1 MRRLFILLEF
11 LYWWNWRST
20 GTNKPRQAIY
30 FDSLL
35 SMFLVEIF
43 LSLVSWFLA
52 SPWVCLTWFFY
63 ILATKCVMSPLDILR
78 TCSKYVNHIS
88 PPFDTLI
95 LVNTWDNIIKI
106 ALLFGSS
113 PFMLNW
119 SMDDLDTPS
128 CYDGNHYAIIHL
140 SSHINFRLGKP
151 SRFYLVVKVF
161 VKTLGIMLCPSEN
174 LRKERIW

>member
-1 MRRLFILLEF
+1 
-11 LYWWNWRST
+11 
-20 GTNKPRQAIY
+20 
-30 FDSLL
+30 LL

-106 ALLFGSS
+106 ALLFDHLHSCSIGVW
-113 PFMLNW
+113 MTL
-119 SMDDLDTPS
+119 TPL
-128 CYDGNHYAIIHL
+128 HVMMAIIML
-140 SSHINFRLGKP
+140 LYI
-151 SRFYLVVKVF
+151 LVH
-161 VKTLGIMLCPSEN
+161 T
-174 LRKERIW
+174 